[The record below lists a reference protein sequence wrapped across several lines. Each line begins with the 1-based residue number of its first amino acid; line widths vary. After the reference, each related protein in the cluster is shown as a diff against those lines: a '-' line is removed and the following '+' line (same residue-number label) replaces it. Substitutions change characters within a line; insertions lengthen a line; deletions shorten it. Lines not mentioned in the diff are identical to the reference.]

1 MARTASINVAQWW
14 RFQ

>member
-1 MARTASINVAQWW
+1 MTRTASINVAQWW